1 MQLGDKRVYL
11 SLQLSTHAPSL
22 REVQLGTWR
31 QEPGGRQ
38 KLSRSHGVLPT
49 GLLLKVCSAG
59 VHCPWQA
66 RSCHR
71 NN

>member
-31 QEPGGRQ
+31 QAETKQ
-38 KLSRSHGVLPT
+38 KPWSAAYWLASQGLLSRGTLSM
-49 GLLLKVCSAG
+49 AG
-59 VHCPWQA
+59 
-66 RSCHR
+66 
-71 NN
+71 